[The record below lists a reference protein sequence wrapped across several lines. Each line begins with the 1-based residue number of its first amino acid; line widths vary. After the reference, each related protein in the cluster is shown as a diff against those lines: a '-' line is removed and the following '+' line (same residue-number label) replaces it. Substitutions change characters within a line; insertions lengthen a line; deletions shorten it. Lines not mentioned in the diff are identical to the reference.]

1 MIEVEVNSIRVS
13 LMGQNRVVLLKDI
26 NVERYLPIWI
36 GQNEADAITTELQEK
51 RLHKRP
57 MTHDL
62 LHNIITDMGGNLV
75 HILVNDVRNDVFY
88 ARVVV
93 EIDGRRVDIDS
104 RPSDAIAV
112 AVRAKAPIFVN
123 ESVMLKSSVEPED
136 EIDIYEDT
144 DTHLPALFA
153 SSERPDDLPD
163 DIMGEEELD
172 AVDESQFSAFSDFV
186 NSLNLD
192 ELDDSEEN

>member
-1 MIEVEVNSIRVS
+1 MIEVEVSSIRVS
-13 LMGQNRVVLLKDI
+13 LMGHNRVVLLKDI
-26 NVERYLPIWI
+26 QMERYLPIWI
-36 GQNEADAITTELQEK
+36 GQPETDAITIELQER

-62 LHNIITDMGGNLV
+62 LRNIIDEMGAKLV
-75 HILVNDVRNDVFY
+75 HILVNDVRNDIFY
-88 ARVVV
+88 ARLVV
-93 EIDGRRVDIDS
+93 EIDGRQVEIDS

-123 ESVMLKSSVEPED
+123 ESVMLKSSVEPEE
-136 EIDIYEDT
+136 EIDIYADLDT
-144 DTHLPALFA
+144 QPPRLFG
-153 SSERPDDLPD
+153 SSERPDTPPD
-163 DIMGEEELD
+163 DIMGIDGLD
-172 AVDESQFSAFSDFV
+172 AVDESQLSAFSDFV